1 MAPRNTRA
9 AHPAMSQQIEAKLT
23 ERRIDYDFEP
33 NVRIDDIRDVEG
45 NQVRKIEH
53 RAPKDRVERYATA
66 MRHGAQF
73 PAILLNDRMER
84 IDGNTRLE
92 AAQKIGLDKIPA
104 YICHGITTLEARSLS
119 VELNQSNGLAMEED
133 EIRGFIVDAIQ
144 SGQQPE
150 VKTLARMT
158 GVKDSKIA
166 RWIADSKFKNRVR
179 NSGIDERLVEAL
191 PESTRVSLE
200 ATHLA
205 PVFENLTVLAAEA
218 RIPAA
223 EVKKLVSS
231 VNSASSQT
239 DALAIVS
246 AERDARTDQIRAAAS
261 GFKNPGQRRSFGS
274 AQHFGALLKFEV
286 DDLID
291 VEPERQYET
300 FNRLQVIRDRLDAVV
315 RRARE
320 EWDLTPPPAPS
331 PEAADDVAD
340 PTGEVESSAAL
351 TTV

>member
-1 MAPRNTRA
+1 MAPRNNRT

-33 NVRIDDIRDVEG
+33 NVRVDDIRDVEG
-45 NQVRKIEH
+45 NQVRRIEH
-53 RAPKDRVERYATA
+53 RAPKERVERYATA
-66 MRHGAQF
+66 MRHGATF

-92 AAQKIGLDKIPA
+92 AAKRCGLDTIPA

-144 SGQQPE
+144 GGQQPE
-150 VKTLARMT
+150 IKSLARMT

-166 RWIADSKFKNRVR
+166 RWIADTKFANRVKS
-179 NSGIDERLVEAL
+179 SGIDEGLLDVL
-191 PESTRVSLE
+191 PESTRVALE
-200 ATHLA
+200 ATHLL

-218 RIPAA
+218 RMPVS
-223 EVKKLVSS
+223 EVKKLVGA
-231 VNSASSQT
+231 VNSAPSQA

-246 AERDARTDQIRAAAS
+246 AERDARADQLRAVAS
-261 GFKNPGQRRSFGS
+261 GFKPRRRRSTGS
-274 AQHFGALLKFEV
+274 AQHFGALLKFDV
-286 DDLID
+286 DALLD

-300 FNRLQVIRDRLDAVV
+300 FNRMQVIRDRLDAVV
-315 RRARE
+315 QRAQE
-320 EWDLTPPPAPS
+320 EWDLTPPQEPVAES
-331 PEAADDVAD
+331 VDVAQA
-340 PTGEVESSAAL
+340 EHEQSSAL
-351 TTV
+351 STV